1 LFPCLIPEKAAQLS
15 SGKLR
20 GFNPGQ
26 VKARISF
33 TGFRFELPKYRENG
47 AVLAAAKAAVNFVRL
62 CGAA

>member
-1 LFPCLIPEKAAQLS
+1 VENCVGSTL
-15 SGKLR
+15 
-20 GFNPGQ
+20 GQ

-47 AVLAAAKAAVNFVRL
+47 VELAAAKAAVNFVRL